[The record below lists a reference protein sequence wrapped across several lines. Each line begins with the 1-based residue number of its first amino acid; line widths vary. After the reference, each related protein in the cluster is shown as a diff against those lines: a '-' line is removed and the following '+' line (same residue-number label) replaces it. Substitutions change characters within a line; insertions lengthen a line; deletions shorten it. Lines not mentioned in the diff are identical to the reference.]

1 MDVSVIPFCGYPIC
15 LIKTGK
21 KLNKK
26 ELSFFDQLN
35 IKRHK
40 DVNLSLTN
48 SDNILNAKEF
58 TNVKKYLLKFFN
70 DYVNKVLEIENNFV
84 MCNSWGTVQKK
95 GDSHPIHGHK
105 NAFFSS
111 VYYIDAIDS
120 SITFTIHKAKIQEG
134 FYIDYKVKNFNYFN
148 SSTWELKVESGDL
161 IIFPGEL
168 AHYTNVNEKD
178 YTRKIIGSS
187 YFIKGK
193 IGSVANYNSV
203 IL

>member
-1 MDVSVIPFCGYPIC
+1 MDVSVIPFCGFPIC

-26 ELSFFDQLN
+26 ELSFFNKLQ
-35 IKRHK
+35 IIQHT
-40 DVNLSLTN
+40 DVNLSLTS
-48 SDNILNAKEF
+48 SDNILNALEF
-58 TNVKKYLLKFFN
+58 ARVKKFIFKIFN
-70 DYVNKVLEIENNFV
+70 YYVDKVLEIENNFY
-84 MCNSWGTVQKK
+84 MSNSWGTVQKK
-95 GDSHPIHGHK
+95 GDSHPLHSHK

-148 SSTWELKVESGDL
+148 SSSWELKVESGDL

-168 AHYTNVNEKD
+168 AHYTDVNEKD

-187 YFIKGK
+187 YFIKDK
-193 IGSVANYNSV
+193 IGSVENYNS
-203 IL
+203 LEL